1 MIDAFQ
7 THPKYETALGIIRAK
22 IIGPPSDIITNH
34 RTANNIRAII
44 RTLDSA
50 YRDQRPLY
58 VVEAEMTS
66 IRQLGKSLQQYY
78 ECHQFRIEFGDFK
91 NCIRLSGTAR
101 SSGSIGG

>member
-34 RTANNIRAII
+34 RTAYNIRAII

-66 IRQLGKSLQQYY
+66 INAINFALNLVISKIAFDYRGQPD
-78 ECHQFRIEFGDFK
+78 HQEALVGEM
-91 NCIRLSGTAR
+91 
-101 SSGSIGG
+101 